1 MKRIIAIVALL
12 LLPMAAGAQTFNVNL
27 DGGAGTGFATIIIDG
42 SDINYTI
49 ISSGLDPA
57 PNDAELTDGSDTVD
71 LAADF
76 GGTGTA
82 SGTVNSS
89 FASDIAANPSAWT
102 LNVSNGTDTL
112 SGVLGAGGG
121 GTQTVVYFPVS
132 ASNPGANQTYFR
144 TDARIVNRS
153 GEATTATL
161 EFYANDDGGNTEPD
175 ATETVDVDVNEQ
187 LVLEDFLVN
196 LFGYNTAEGAVKVS
210 SDRSLIVASR
220 VYNDQTSVDAG
231 TQGLFVD
238 AVDMSQAYR
247 TGLVSFL
254 QNRTRNSGGGLRG
267 AVGWFNP
274 NSSEVTLTLYGW
286 DTDGTLLGSETVTV
300 AGLEQKQQ
308 SIQAVWPALAGYG
321 DMYVTYTAS
330 NDIFVY
336 GTIAD
341 NVSGDGTYV
350 PATQSP

>member
-1 MKRIIAIVALL
+1 MKRIIVSVALL
-12 LLPMAAGAQTFNVNL
+12 LLPMAVGAQTFNVNL

-57 PNDAELTDGSDTVD
+57 PDSGELTDGSDSVD

-82 SGTVNSS
+82 AGTVNSGL
-89 FASDIAANPSAWT
+89 ASNIAGNPSAWT

-112 SGVLGAGGG
+112 SGTLASGGG
-121 GTQTVVYFPVS
+121 GAATEAYFPVS

-144 TDARIVNRS
+144 TDARIINRS
-153 GEATTATL
+153 GEAASVTL
-161 EFYANDDGGNTEPD
+161 DFYRNDDGGNTEPD
-175 ATETVDVDVNEQ
+175 ASETVDVAVNEQ

-196 LFGYNTAEGAVKVS
+196 LFGYSTAQGAVKVS
-210 SDRSLIVASR
+210 SDRSVIVASR
-220 VYNDQTSVDAG
+220 VYNDQTSIDAG

-238 AVDMSQAYR
+238 SVGMSQAYR
-247 TGLVSFL
+247 SGTISFL
-254 QNRTRNSGGGLRG
+254 QNRARNSGEGFRG
-267 AVGWFNP
+267 ALGWFNP
-274 NSSEVTLTLYGW
+274 NSSDVTLTVYGW

-300 AGLEQKQQ
+300 SGLEQKQQ
-308 SIQAVWPALAGYG
+308 AIQSVWPALAGYG
-321 DMYVTYTAS
+321 DLYVTYSAS

-336 GTIAD
+336 GTITD
-341 NVSGDGTYV
+341 NVSGDGTYI
-350 PATQSP
+350 PATEAP